1 MVTQIQPVARL
12 QRMDEQRQLKEVLA
26 AVIGSNVQLGR
37 VLPNGFLGTGDGF
50 ALCALHVHFKIGARA
65 AGQHAVERMHLR
77 LFALPR
83 YAGLAACLIGE
94 AFDRVLV
101 PRARLHERVT
111 SPVILALAHSFSLR
125 KLRRSGSRAVT
136 DANLPSV

>member
-12 QRMDEQRQLKEVLA
+12 QRMDEQRQLKEILT

-65 AGQHAVERMHLR
+65 AGQHAVERAHLR

-101 PRARLHERVT
+101 PRARLHERNIARDIGT
-111 SPVILALAHSFSLR
+111 RHSFSLR